1 MESHQVFYSER
12 WEKNVRGCEDKESD
26 RQAERTRDR
35 DRKGKGIQVRA
46 EKKFYQKCLRV
57 PSVTEGGVLAPQR
70 IRLYIADFLHFD
82 LMAFLCFQSR

>member
-1 MESHQVFYSER
+1 M
-12 WEKNVRGCEDKESD
+12 RGCEDKERD
-26 RQAERTRDR
+26 RQAERTRDT
-35 DRKGKGIQVRA
+35 DRKGKA

-70 IRLYIADFLHFD
+70 IRLYIPDFLHFD